1 MTLTDSPS
9 SRPASPPAS
18 AAGEDAHPSRRRIA
32 ALALAA
38 LLLLSF
44 LLRLW
49 GFRTGLPYSYNRDE
63 NAHFVLYAIS
73 LFGHGWDP
81 NYFDN
86 PPALIYL
93 LHLVFAVRFGGGDGA
108 ARAFA
113 QSPSAVFETAR
124 LTSVLLGTASA
135 GLLYLVGRR
144 ALGEA
149 GALLAAAIL
158 AVAFLPVSYAHL
170 ALNDALTIL
179 PVSIA
184 LLGSVLVIRSGRAR
198 DYALAGAGVGL
209 AAATKYTAGIAL
221 LPVLGAVGVRLFAPG
236 ERRAALRGL
245 ALALLAAVAA
255 FAVVDPY
262 ALLRLSDLRDAL
274 HREALVAAG
283 TAKLGVTE
291 HSGLLY
297 YLWTASWGLGW
308 APALLALG
316 GAVLLVRDDRRLAAL
331 LVPAPVL
338 FILFM
343 GSWDRYFGRWL
354 LPIFPFLCLLAG
366 YGTLRL
372 IRLLA
377 ARPGVLGRVL
387 PAAAVALV
395 LAQGLV
401 TSVHNDLVLSRP
413 DTRNTTRA
421 WMVRNIPAGSRVVI
435 EPIVPDE
442 WVRRRAASGP
452 RAHAGRLWVNGF
464 GFGPEYYEKKLSPAR
479 IDAYIQRGYCWVVS
493 GSTESGRAYAAP
505 SEAPGAI
512 AYYRELARRAPVV
525 FHASPYDKG
534 AEPVRFNFDW
544 SFNFYPLA
552 YHRPGPEMTVYRL
565 RGGAC
570 G

>member
-1 MTLTDSPS
+1 MTLTDSP
-9 SRPASPPAS
+9 
-18 AAGEDAHPSRRRIA
+18 AHPSSPRRRS
-32 ALALAA
+32 ALLVLAG
-38 LLLLSF
+38 LLLLAL

-93 LHLVFAVRFGGGDGA
+93 LHVVFAVRFGGGDGA

-113 QSPSAVFETAR
+113 TNPTAVFEVAR
-124 LTSVLLGTASA
+124 LTSALLGTASVA
-135 GLLYLVGRR
+135 LVYVVGRH
-144 ALGEA
+144 ALGR
-149 GALLAAAIL
+149 GGGLLAAAVL
-158 AVAFLPVSYAHL
+158 TVAFLPVSYGHL

-179 PVSIA
+179 PVSLA
-184 LLGSVLVIRSGRAR
+184 LLGAVLVVRRGRAR

-209 AAATKYTAGIAL
+209 AAATKYTGGIAL

-236 ERRAALRGL
+236 GRRPALVGL
-245 ALALLAAVAA
+245 ALALLAAVVA

-262 ALLRLSDLRDAL
+262 ALLRFGDLRAAL

-283 TAKLGVTE
+283 TSKLGVTE
-291 HSGLLY
+291 HSGVLY

-308 APALLALG
+308 APALLALA
-316 GAVLLVRDDRRLAAL
+316 GAVLLVREDRRLAAV
-331 LVPAPVL
+331 LVPAPVI

-354 LPIFPFLCLLAG
+354 LPVFPFLCLLAG
-366 YGTLRL
+366 YATLR
-372 IRLLA
+372 IVRGLA
-377 ARPGVLGRVL
+377 ARPGRWPGRAL
-387 PAAAVALV
+387 AAAAVALV
-395 LAQGLV
+395 LAQGAV
-401 TSVHNDLVLSRP
+401 TSVHNDLVLPRL
-413 DTRNTTRA
+413 DTRNETRA
-421 WMVRNIPAGSRVVI
+421 WMVKNVPAGSRVVL

-442 WVRRRAASGP
+442 WVRRRAVSGP
-452 RAHAGRLWVNGF
+452 RRRAPKLWVTGF

-479 IDAYIQRGYCWVVS
+479 IENYLRRGFCWVVS

-505 SEAPGAI
+505 REAPGAI
-512 AYYRELARRAPVV
+512 DYYRELGRRAQVV
-525 FHASPYDKG
+525 FRSSPYDPG
-534 AEPVRFNFDW
+534 AKPVRFNFDF

-552 YHRPGPEMTVYRL
+552 YYRPGPEITIYRL

>member
-1 MTLTDSPS
+1 MTLTDSP
-9 SRPASPPAS
+9 
-18 AAGEDAHPSRRRIA
+18 AHPTSPRRRSVLLV
-32 ALALAA
+32 LAG
-38 LLLLSF
+38 LLLLAF

-49 GFRTGLPYSYNRDE
+49 GFRSGLPYSYNRDE

-113 QSPSAVFETAR
+113 TNPTAVFEVAR
-124 LTSVLLGTASA
+124 LTSALLGTASVA
-135 GLLYLVGRR
+135 LVYLVGRR
-144 ALGEA
+144 ALGR
-149 GALLAAAIL
+149 GGGLLAAAVL
-158 AVAFLPVSYAHL
+158 TVAFLPVSYGHL

-179 PVSIA
+179 PVSLA
-184 LLGSVLVIRSGRAR
+184 LLGAVLVVRRGHAR

-209 AAATKYTAGIAL
+209 AAATKYTGGIAL

-236 ERRAALRGL
+236 GRRPALVGL
-245 ALALLAAVAA
+245 ALALLAAMVA

-262 ALLRLSDLRDAL
+262 ALLRFGDLRAAL

-283 TAKLGVTE
+283 TSKLGVTE
-291 HSGLLY
+291 HSGVLY
-297 YLWTASWGLGW
+297 YAWTATWGLGW
-308 APALLALG
+308 VPALLALA
-316 GAVLLVRDDRRLAAL
+316 GAVLLVREDRRLAAL
-331 LVPAPVL
+331 LVPAPVI

-366 YGTLRL
+366 YATLR
-372 IRLLA
+372 IVRRLA
-377 ARPGVLGRVL
+377 ARPGRWPGRAL
-387 PAAAVALV
+387 AAAAVALV
-395 LAQGLV
+395 LAQGAV
-401 TSVHNDLVLSRP
+401 TSVHNDLVLSRL
-413 DTRNTTRA
+413 DTRNETRA
-421 WMVRNIPAGSRVVI
+421 WMVKNVPAGSRVVL

-442 WVRRRAASGP
+442 WVRGRAASGARR
-452 RAHAGRLWVNGF
+452 RAPKLWVTGF

-479 IDAYIQRGYCWVVS
+479 IENYLRRGFCWVVS

-505 SEAPGAI
+505 REAPGAI
-512 AYYRELARRAPVV
+512 DYYRELGRRAQVV
-525 FHASPYDKG
+525 FRSSPYDPG
-534 AEPVRFNFDW
+534 AEPVRFNFDF

-552 YHRPGPEMTVYRL
+552 YHRPGPEITIYRL
-565 RGGAC
+565 RGGSC